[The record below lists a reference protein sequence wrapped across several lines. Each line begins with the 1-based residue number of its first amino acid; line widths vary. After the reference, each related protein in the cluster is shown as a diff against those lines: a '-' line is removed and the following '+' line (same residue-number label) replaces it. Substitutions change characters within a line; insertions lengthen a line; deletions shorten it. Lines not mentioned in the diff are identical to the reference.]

1 MPSRAATRLATSSSV
16 ERARQ
21 YRQQAVKSWAR
32 PAAVW
37 RLLDQAV
44 DEASFPVAL
53 WLTRMCLQ
61 TPAITPCLLDPA
73 LWYKTLICLA
83 RWLERRVQGPE
94 PTASIPKPPTT
105 SHGGPQHHTHPLS
118 TWKTND
124 QHLRSRTVLPN
135 GGRTRPRDLSAYA
148 DFNGAEDYRIFDQA
162 TKPPAR
168 GGGSSVFESRHP
180 SSLVVRDAGR
190 AVGFDDNLALLHI
203 DALCASRSAHE
214 VAAFLKGFRA
224 STGLAPIRAFYERAI
239 LYTGD
244 RPQHALDH
252 ECERVLAAAID
263 QASHADDSLF
273 PSEYTSSGLSLAG
286 CLSVCS
292 LQLEQIG
299 TVPTDEVL
307 AFMIRRK
314 ASTFSQA
321 RAIVLNSYLNPNRPA
336 KSFDRQF
343 GLLPSSPEAS
353 DTFRPATQPAEQG
366 LDPELTNGDTKHQ
379 ARRLHTTTEG
389 VGILSCLAA
398 VRMADDLADLIL
410 VETQAL
416 AQAWPSNVICF
427 LPCVPYKLCAAGCPL
442 PSTPFLSP
450 STHQAPQGIHQTSSE
465 SLTQQRFDQL
475 LCPTDQFTQSEP
487 PDGRLG
493 QDADQQ
499 SSSPAQN
506 SELADFLSPATHAR
520 YALHASVASRHL
532 AAALAAAC
540 VLREDLTLNDLLALH
555 LLRPPCR
562 PPAVLSA
569 GVQSCTFHEAPLLL
583 KVPMTKGGGQ
593 GEMRMGA
600 EHYILGAAWLLCL
613 LQYHQWP
620 SASGGESGDVRR
632 RKLDRTPITR
642 WMVGNMLRL
651 DCSGVPLQEVD
662 VQLRAAVN
670 HTVPL
675 RVSAVI
681 LDRSCMVA
689 DVGTL
694 IEFLRSPKF
703 RRAEYTYQPNKGI
716 KLIAPFSPLLT
727 LEEAGNLADYITENG
742 GRGDSLGLV
751 AKGKEFEFN
760 GRRGYLAD
768 VTNPSVMTWL
778 RGQLQE
784 LLVNVGF
791 DSLYCE
797 PEDTVIAGDHVEVHS
812 GIISYAE
819 YARAYYWFIF
829 DTGRE
834 LAGFDFAFI
843 GAGSGRYPSESRS
856 HAMSSPQPRDT
867 QLMSVIM
874 MTSYGAELAANSA
887 KGMKLNRSRPSVVL
901 GERDLHSVYTRV
913 PLVYKRS
920 GSMLALL
927 PEGRHSALLWAPYG
941 LAPPK
946 GPGIL
951 SLVLD
956 EPSAPSSHQVH
967 GPSSYE
973 CLEVSLLVSAPDAV
987 LLTVTPYPF
996 PVLFVVRSFPARHL
1010 QYKVAGSEPPLRLVD
1025 SLSAF
1030 RSHIDASRSSQD
1042 RARIGFIDYAADE

>member
-244 RPQHALDH
+244 RWGAAGGPSDPAGAVAHTGLISPEFRSFFSVDRQGRTEASSARGSELSALNGVLGTEGTRRERVDDIDGGRLLVSIHSSAGGVHDTEPRPRGSAQETEEDVVDSDSIADPSLTSNYSSSTGFRRTEPHQRKSAQMVEEGAHDRDTAVVDEKPSLVSNSSGDRYIDTEPQPHCSPQHALDH

-569 GVQSCTFHEAPLLL
+569 GVQPTDPEEKLRARLH
-583 KVPMTKGGGQ
+583 
-593 GEMRMGA
+593 
-600 EHYILGAAWLLCL
+600 
-613 LQYHQWP
+613 
-620 SASGGESGDVRR
+620 GDEE
-632 RKLDRTPITR
+632 TPI
-642 WMVGNMLRL
+642 
-651 DCSGVPLQEVD
+651 VD
-662 VQLRAAVN
+662 DSDVAVW
-670 HTVPL
+670 
-675 RVSAVI
+675 R
-681 LDRSCMVA
+681 
-689 DVGTL
+689 
-694 IEFLRSPKF
+694 
-703 RRAEYTYQPNKGI
+703 
-716 KLIAPFSPLLT
+716 
-727 LEEAGNLADYITENG
+727 
-742 GRGDSLGLV
+742 
-751 AKGKEFEFN
+751 
-760 GRRGYLAD
+760 
-768 VTNPSVMTWL
+768 
-778 RGQLQE
+778 
-784 LLVNVGF
+784 
-791 DSLYCE
+791 
-797 PEDTVIAGDHVEVHS
+797 
-812 GIISYAE
+812 
-819 YARAYYWFIF
+819 
-829 DTGRE
+829 
-834 LAGFDFAFI
+834 
-843 GAGSGRYPSESRS
+843 
-856 HAMSSPQPRDT
+856 
-867 QLMSVIM
+867 
-874 MTSYGAELAANSA
+874 
-887 KGMKLNRSRPSVVL
+887 
-901 GERDLHSVYTRV
+901 
-913 PLVYKRS
+913 
-920 GSMLALL
+920 
-927 PEGRHSALLWAPYG
+927 
-941 LAPPK
+941 
-946 GPGIL
+946 
-951 SLVLD
+951 
-956 EPSAPSSHQVH
+956 
-967 GPSSYE
+967 
-973 CLEVSLLVSAPDAV
+973 LVSATFEGGIGEDVPGIQQCS
-987 LLTVTPYPF
+987 L
-996 PVLFVVRSFPARHL
+996 LFVPSNVSRPVVDLVLTS
-1010 QYKVAGSEPPLRLVD
+1010 VCSEFAFHQLASHRPWDL
-1025 SLSAF
+1025 LS
-1030 RSHIDASRSSQD
+1030 
-1042 RARIGFIDYAADE
+1042 EV